1 MGYLKLR
8 RSQLILASF
17 IAFSLLFSLIP
28 SIDIS
33 ISRVFFRGDHF
44 PYGSLQRFLHD
55 GMGVFLCG
63 SMAAVIALYVY
74 NRFAHRHVCHIDGR
88 RVVYLFL
95 VLIIGAGLIVN
106 VMLKDNFG
114 RARPRD
120 IAEFGGTMRFTPPF
134 VVSRECNKNC
144 SFASGEAAGGF
155 FSLALAL
162 ALSRRRAAYV
172 AAIGVGV
179 VFSLSRI
186 SSGAHFFSDTVV

>member
-1 MGYLKLR
+1 MGYFKLR

-17 IAFSLLFSLIP
+17 IAFALLFALVP

-33 ISRVFFRGDHF
+33 ISRFFFRGHSF
-44 PYGSLQRFLHD
+44 PYGPWQKFLHE

-63 SMAAVIALYVY
+63 SMAIVIALFVY
-74 NRFAHRHVCHIDGR
+74 NRFSGRHVCNIDAR

-120 IAEFGGTMRFTPPF
+120 IAEFGGT
-134 VVSRECNKNC
+134 
-144 SFASGEAAGGF
+144 
-155 FSLALAL
+155 
-162 ALSRRRAAYV
+162 
-172 AAIGVGV
+172 
-179 VFSLSRI
+179 
-186 SSGAHFFSDTVV
+186 